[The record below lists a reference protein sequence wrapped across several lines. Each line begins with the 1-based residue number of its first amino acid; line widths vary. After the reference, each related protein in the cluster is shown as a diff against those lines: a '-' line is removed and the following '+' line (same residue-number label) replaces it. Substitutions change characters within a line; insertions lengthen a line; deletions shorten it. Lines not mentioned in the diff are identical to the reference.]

1 MILTGFTIYE
11 LVDSIYRIT
20 DPEEDRTDYIRDT
33 ANLSVLCAGIWQA
46 LGEVIGDEETER

>member
-1 MILTGFTIYE
+1 MYYGGRGRCGSEALMPLKFA
-11 LVDSIYRIT
+11 
-20 DPEEDRTDYIRDT
+20 DYIRDT